1 MFGKLASLGGYVLL
15 LVNVTRGRPWTDL
28 IQSAKVNVIVKNNQ
42 GQPGPLQGCRLLDV
56 IVGQEKER
64 DRKFEIKKPLHRSV
78 ARQRQLVSL
87 N

>member
-42 GQPGPLQGCRLLDV
+42 GQPGPLQGCRLLGV
-56 IVGQEKER
+56 IVATAIGVVELTVRACK
-64 DRKFEIKKPLHRSV
+64 RSV
-78 ARQRQLVSL
+78 VP
-87 N
+87 

>member
-56 IVGQEKER
+56 IVATAVGVVELTVRACK
-64 DRKFEIKKPLHRSV
+64 RSV
-78 ARQRQLVSL
+78 VP
-87 N
+87 